1 MKRRA
6 AGLALATFA
15 LFLPGLSLG
24 QSFPE
29 RPIKL
34 IVPYPPGAST
44 DALARIV
51 AQKVSTSLGQ
61 PVVIENKA
69 GASGNIGTEIGSRS
83 APDGYTIMLG
93 TDATHAA
100 NYHMLKDP
108 PFHPLRDFTPLT
120 LAAMNPIALVV
131 HPSVPAKNVTDLI
144 DWVKANPGKGGFGS
158 SGNGSPHHLAGEL
171 LKARSGAPL
180 LHVPYRGGGPALNDL
195 IGGQIHILFAS
206 AITVIPHIQSGKATA
221 IAVTSTERYQG
232 LPDVPTI
239 AESLSGFDVPSWL
252 AFFGPV
258 NMPAQIAKRLS
269 DEIIKALKDPEVA
282 AKVNAAGLV
291 VAAGSPEELAAI
303 QRKDYES
310 KGKLIRDAG
319 LRAE

>member
-1 MKRRA
+1 
-6 AGLALATFA
+6 